1 MNKRARIDCDGDA
14 CGQPECGSCWITA
27 PAVANPLHPVDYVA
41 MVSQLNETTVRA
53 LLSSLAN
60 TSYEAQL
67 SIVAAY
73 NSLQSMLQL
82 Q

>member
-1 MNKRARIDCDGDA
+1 
-14 CGQPECGSCWITA
+14 
-27 PAVANPLHPVDYVA
+27 